1 MKTVSIADVVKR
13 RSRLKN
19 IWINVHDTIPS
30 TRITKIKKL
39 THYLKVVHPLSDF
52 VELVLADFKITVFN
66 LSIFFSKSTCS
77 DLFTNFF
84 LENIAIFGV
93 QILHQNHLV

>member
-19 IWINVHDTIPS
+19 IQINIHDTIPS
-30 TRITKIKKL
+30 TRITKIKKP
-39 THYLKVVHPLSDF
+39 THHLKVMHPLSDF
-52 VELVLADFKITVFN
+52 VELVLADFKIMVFN
-66 LSIFFSKSTCS
+66 LSIFFSESTCS

-84 LENIAIFGV
+84 
-93 QILHQNHLV
+93 